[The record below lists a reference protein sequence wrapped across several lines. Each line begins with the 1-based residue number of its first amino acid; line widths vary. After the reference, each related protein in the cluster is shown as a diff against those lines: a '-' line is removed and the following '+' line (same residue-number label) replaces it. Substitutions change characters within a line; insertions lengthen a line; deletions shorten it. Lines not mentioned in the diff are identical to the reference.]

1 MMNRF
6 FFYTGKSLVFGV
18 ACTVIGFSLYMIG
31 SSLASVALQA
41 GSVDDSPPLFSK
53 QDLPSE
59 PIAQLPVE
67 TDPMVI
73 QMTPTLYASI
83 GNPTDL
89 AFDGEGTGF
98 LLDAS
103 GAVVRIP
110 AGGHRDSVPFLSLA
124 DEHTERSMDFSA
136 LTLHP
141 GFLDSKSPGFGHF
154 YCVTPEMPGKRESD
168 FRPSHSADGE
178 HHQEVI
184 YEYRATDPRARIFS
198 GTRREMMRFSLPE
211 EAPAVSSLVFDAAGR
226 LYISIADGGS
236 TSAGPSQASRNAMEL
251 NNPFGKI
258 LRIDPL
264 ERDAGNGRYGVPRRN
279 PFRFLEEAMPEL
291 WSYGLR
297 SPYGLSVD
305 GMKGE
310 LCILDKGK
318 DGIEEINLSSL
329 GGEHFGWDLCEGS
342 YYYPPAKGERAEQ
355 GVTIPAVEFLRGDAL
370 TGALMYRGNLF
381 TELSNRF
388 VFATASGRLWMAE
401 PQENAAPRMREI
413 SVGLENSVWSGRLA
427 GIRALR
433 PGSHGEI
440 FALCNDGAVFV
451 MDKASRTTSRPAP
464 RRPLMAWAF

>member
-1 MMNRF
+1 M
-6 FFYTGKSLVFGV
+6 
-18 ACTVIGFSLYMIG
+18 IGFSLYMIG

-83 GNPTDL
+83 GSPTDL

-124 DEHTERSMDFSA
+124 DEHTERSMDFNA

-141 GFLDSKSPGFGHF
+141 GFLDPKSPGFGHF
-154 YCVTPEMPGKRESD
+154 YCVTPEIPGKRESD
-168 FRPSHSADGE
+168 FRPNHSSSGE

-236 TSAGPSQASRNAMEL
+236 TSPGPSQASRNAMEL

-329 GGEHFGWDLCEGS
+329 GGEHFGWDLCRD
-342 YYYPPAKGERAEQ
+342 PTTTPAKGNAPSKGLQ
-355 GVTIPAVEFLRGDAL
+355 HPP
-370 TGALMYRGNLF
+370 
-381 TELSNRF
+381 SNF
-388 VFATASGRLWMAE
+388 SGRPAE
-401 PQENAAPRMREI
+401 GSLDVPRQSVHRVEQPFRLCHGIRPPLDGRTSGKWRSPTEEI
-413 SVGLENSVWSGRLA
+413 SVGLENA
-427 GIRALR
+427 A
-433 PGSHGEI
+433 
-440 FALCNDGAVFV
+440 
-451 MDKASRTTSRPAP
+451 
-464 RRPLMAWAF
+464 